1 MLGKQLKEIRE
12 NKGLSQKYVIDSF
25 MTQSAYSKFE
35 LGKTEIRASVF
46 INFLTR
52 IDMTLEELLYVQNGY
67 QFPLREQI
75 IQNFFN
81 MSYNDRTVLQE
92 VLNLAKKYLQAHPTQ
107 DYMIEEV
114 HHLCQAFLLL
124 LETND
129 FSAASVSANK
139 VWGNLSKRNT
149 LYVADIYMLNAI
161 LFIFPLETILEI
173 RKLMD
178 RSIEKYGN
186 LFRLQRIKINMHT
199 NIAYLFMK
207 ENMFEK
213 AIVELEESINLC
225 KMERAY
231 VQLGI
236 CYIRIGVCFN
246 KLTGNGDDWIEK
258 GKQLLLTI
266 EEQDLLGKIDNEM
279 KQFISGAF
287 D

>member
-1 MLGKQLKEIRE
+1 MLGEQLKEIRE
-12 NKGLSQKYVIDSF
+12 NKGLSQKYVLDSF

-52 IDMTLEELLYVQNGY
+52 IDMSLEELLYVQNGY

-75 IQNFFN
+75 IQKFFN
-81 MSYNDRTVLQE
+81 MSYNDGTVLQE
-92 VLNLAKKYLQAHPTQ
+92 VLELAKDYLQSHPTQ

-114 HHLCQAFLLL
+114 YHLCQSFLLL

-139 VWGNLSKRNT
+139 VWENLSKRNT

-173 RKLMD
+173 RKLME

-213 AIVELEESINLC
+213 AVVELEESINLC

-236 CYIRIGVCFN
+236 CYIRKGVCFN
-246 KLTGNGDDWIEK
+246 KLTANGDDWIEK
-258 GKQLLLTI
+258 GKQLLLII
-266 EEQDLLGKIDNEM
+266 EEQDLVGKIDNEM
-279 KQFISGAF
+279 KQFI
-287 D
+287 

>member
-52 IDMTLEELLYVQNGY
+52 IDMTLEELLYVKNGY

-75 IQNFFN
+75 IQKFFN

-114 HHLCQAFLLL
+114 HHLCQSFLLL

-139 VWGNLSKRNT
+139 VWENLSKRNT

-266 EEQDLLGKIDNEM
+266 EEQDLVGKIDNEM
-279 KQFISGAF
+279 KQFISGAS